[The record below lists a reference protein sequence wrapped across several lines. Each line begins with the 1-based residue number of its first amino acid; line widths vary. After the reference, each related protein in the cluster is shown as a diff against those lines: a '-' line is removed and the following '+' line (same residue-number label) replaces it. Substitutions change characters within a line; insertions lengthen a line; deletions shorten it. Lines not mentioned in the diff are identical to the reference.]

1 MEVLRMD
8 IDPFII
14 LQNISHSTTKSVFEL
29 TYKNTINIVVVK
41 FYSSL
46 KSIKGGSLLLLQ
58 SKNSDPHRLISIR
71 SSSIVSV
78 TKVEDITIFHMH
90 EYIDRQGQLAMR
102 YLSLFTPTPVI
113 NIKQDQNDIEMK
125 RNLISPRW
133 SIVSLWP
140 SLCLCLFTVYIILL
154 ILQH

>member
-1 MEVLRMD
+1 MD

-71 SSSIVSV
+71 SPSIVTV
-78 TKVEDITIFHMH
+78 TKAEDITIFHMH
-90 EYIDRQGQLAMR
+90 EYRSPRSVLAIR

-113 NIKQDQNDIEMK
+113 NIGQDQNDTEYK
-125 RNLISPRW
+125 GNLISLRW
-133 SIVSLWP
+133 SIVS
-140 SLCLCLFTVYIILL
+140 F
-154 ILQH
+154 